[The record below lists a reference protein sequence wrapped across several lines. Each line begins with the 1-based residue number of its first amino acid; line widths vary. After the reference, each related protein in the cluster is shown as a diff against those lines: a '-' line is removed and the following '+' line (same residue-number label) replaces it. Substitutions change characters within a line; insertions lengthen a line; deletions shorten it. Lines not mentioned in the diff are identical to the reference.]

1 MTDVNPS
8 RLAVQNTHIKP
19 ITLYLHRNIL
29 VFTLLVLVCVLLRSK
44 KMAVQ
49 FQSDY
54 CGTLPHCET
63 GVLSPVMFM
72 PLEVTGDAQ

>member
-1 MTDVNPS
+1 MTDVNPG

-19 ITLYLHRNIL
+19 ITLYLRRNIL
-29 VFTLLVLVCVLLRSK
+29 VFVCVLLCSK
-44 KMAVQ
+44 KMSVQ

-63 GVLSPVMFM
+63 GVLSPVMFIC
-72 PLEVTGDAQ
+72 PLK